1 MKDIIGNILVGFL
14 FCALC
19 FCGFKIIATA
29 GTPSTSPPRGA
40 KVYRVLLR
48 SETGEVRVYEHASNP
63 FEYTDKHFTTSE
75 GIQVQP
81 LTGAIEAELETN
93 AEKKP

>member
-1 MKDIIGNILVGFL
+1 MKDTLGGILIAALICAFL
-14 FCALC
+14 FTS
-19 FCGFKIIATA
+19 FKLLLTISA
-29 GTPSTSPPRGA
+29 PSTSPPRGA

-81 LTGAIEAELETN
+81 LTGAIEAELETT